1 LYLTAKLDHLSSG
14 YTGDGNRKEIGKKA
28 MTESASRPPAPGP
41 LALVEEFINS
51 RELPDGDDELATP
64 DQAASWL
71 RSRGTEAEMLSDR
84 DLRRLTAT
92 REALRDLLEAHTGE
106 NVDPDVS
113 VRLQKLLGGA
123 AMRPVLSPQG
133 LSLVADTKGAEGFLG
148 RLAAAIIEATLTGTW
163 ERLKVCRSDR
173 CRWAYYDHSKN
184 GRGAWCSMRTC
195 GTREK
200 ARAYRARQREPSA
213 AG

>member
-1 LYLTAKLDHLSSG
+1 
-14 YTGDGNRKEIGKKA
+14 
-28 MTESASRPPAPGP
+28 MTETESRRPAPGT
-41 LALVEEFINS
+41 LALVEDFINS
-51 RELPDGDDELATP
+51 WEMPDGDDELATP
-64 DQAASWL
+64 DQAAGWL
-71 RSRGTEAEMLSDR
+71 RSQGGEAETMSDR

-92 REALRDLLEAHTGE
+92 REGLRDLLEAHTGE
-106 NVDPDVS
+106 NVDPGVA

-123 AMRPVLSPQG
+123 ALRPMLSAHG
-133 LSLVADTKGAEGFLG
+133 VSLVAGAKGVDGFLG
-148 RLAAAIIEATLTGTW
+148 RLSAAIIEATLTGTW
-163 ERLKVCRSDR
+163 ERLKVCRRDE

-213 AG
+213 TG